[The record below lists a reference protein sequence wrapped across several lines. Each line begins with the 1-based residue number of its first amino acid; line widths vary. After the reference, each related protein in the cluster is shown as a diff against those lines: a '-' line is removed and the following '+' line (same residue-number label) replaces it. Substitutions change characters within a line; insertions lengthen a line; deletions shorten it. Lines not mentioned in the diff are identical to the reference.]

1 MMNTWNNLNF
11 LDSASPIMEWLI
23 KFHDFTL
30 LINLM
35 ITVIILYLMM
45 KIFMNKIINL
55 FIENQ
60 MLEIIWTI
68 IPIGILIFMS
78 IPSLKILYLTD
89 EMFTPLLTV
98 KCIGHQWYW
107 SYEISD
113 FMNLN
118 FESFMINMPTM
129 DIFRLLEVD
138 ERLILPMSI
147 QISFLVTSE
156 DVIHSFTLPSMGI
169 KVDGIPGRLNQLNL
183 FIIRPGLFFG
193 QCSEICGANHSF
205 MPIVIEATNLKNFLN
220 WIMNF

>member
-1 MMNTWNNLNF
+1 MNTWNNLNF
-11 LDSASPIMEWLI
+11 LDSASPNMEWLI

-35 ITVIILYLMM
+35 ITVIILYSMM

-55 FIENQ
+55 SIENQ

-68 IPIGILIFMS
+68 IPIGVLTFMA

-89 EMFTPLLTV
+89 EMFSPLLTI
-98 KCIGHQWYW
+98 KCVGHQWYW

-118 FESFMINMPTM
+118 FESFMINTSKMN
-129 DIFRLLEVD
+129 IFRLLEVD
-138 ERLILPMSI
+138 ERLVLPMSL

-156 DVIHSFTLPSMGI
+156 DVIHSFALPSMGI

-183 FIIRPGLFFG
+183 FITRPGLFFG

-205 MPIVIEATNLKNFLN
+205 MPIVIESTNLKNFLN